1 VNFVLSRIYHD
12 ANFESLAG
20 APPRINASDKTPT
33 ITLRITPC
41 ANDRAPT
48 VRKVCYSRDKFDKFI
63 NSEGSTAKLEA
74 KRIGSASKSNAR
86 RLFHLM
92 GSVEKLVIQR
102 LIWRWP
108 PNSTHAPRPFSS
120 AF

>member
-74 KRIGSASKSNAR
+74 KRIGSASKSN
-86 RLFHLM
+86 LQGVPIL
-92 GSVEKLVIQR
+92 QR
-102 LIWRWP
+102 PQTLP
-108 PNSTHAPRPFSS
+108 ESTEGTDPR
-120 AF
+120 